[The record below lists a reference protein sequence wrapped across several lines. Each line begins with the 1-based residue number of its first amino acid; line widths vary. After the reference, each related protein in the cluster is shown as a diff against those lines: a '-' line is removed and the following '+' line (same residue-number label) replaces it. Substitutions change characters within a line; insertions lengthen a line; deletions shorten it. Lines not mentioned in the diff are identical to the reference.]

1 MKMYCY
7 QCEETTRGDACV
19 TSGTCGKTP
28 EVAALEDLVIHAVKG
43 LASYAKVA
51 ADAGV
56 RDSVVDEFVFE
67 AIFTTIT
74 NVNFDPESLRVYL
87 LRTRAMREHVKEIC
101 ESEAVSIGEIYE
113 LESRDG
119 PHLWEPAED
128 LDGLIRQG
136 EETSIG
142 LRIER
147 VGEDVTSL
155 QELLMYGIKGTAAYA
170 HHAAHLGQTDLFVA
184 LFLYEA
190 LDYLAQEGD
199 DSDRLVE
206 LALECGKV
214 NLRVMELLD
223 TANTTAYGHPEPT
236 EVRVEPRA
244 GKAILVSGHDL
255 RDLEELLVQTE
266 GMGINVYTH
275 SEMLPA
281 HGYPGLKS
289 YPHLAGNYGG
299 AWHDQRDEFERFPG
313 PILMTSN
320 CIQRPRESYRHR
332 IFTAGPVA
340 WPGVQHIESHEFSP
354 VIKKAL
360 EMVGFRE
367 DGGDRKIL
375 VGFGHDA
382 VLGVADK
389 VIDAVKSGALRH
401 FFLVGGCDGQKN
413 SRSYYTDFVRELPDD
428 TAILTLGCAKYR
440 FNDQDLGDIG
450 GIPRLLDMGQCNDA
464 YSAIRVASALA
475 EAFETDVNGLPLTL
489 NISWFEQKA
498 ACILLTLLYL
508 GVKNIRL
515 GPTLPAFVSPGVL
528 DVLVEKFGVGGIS
541 SPSEDLAEM
550 LGV

>member
-1 MKMYCY
+1 
-7 QCEETTRGDACV
+7 
-19 TSGTCGKTP
+19 
-28 EVAALEDLVIHAVKG
+28 
-43 LASYAKVA
+43 
-51 ADAGV
+51 
-56 RDSVVDEFVFE
+56 
-67 AIFTTIT
+67 
-74 NVNFDPESLRVYL
+74 
-87 LRTRAMREHVKEIC
+87 
-101 ESEAVSIGEIYE
+101 
-113 LESRDG
+113 
-119 PHLWEPAED
+119 
-128 LDGLIRQG
+128 
-136 EETSIG
+136 
-142 LRIER
+142 
-147 VGEDVTSL
+147 
-155 QELLMYGIKGTAAYA
+155 
-170 HHAAHLGQTDLFVA
+170 
-184 LFLYEA
+184 
-190 LDYLAQEGD
+190 
-199 DSDRLVE
+199 
-206 LALECGKV
+206 
-214 NLRVMELLD
+214 
-223 TANTTAYGHPEPT
+223 
-236 EVRVEPRA
+236 
-244 GKAILVSGHDL
+244 
-255 RDLEELLVQTE
+255 
-266 GMGINVYTH
+266 MGINVYTH

-489 NISWFEQKA
+489 NI
-498 ACILLTLLYL
+498 
-508 GVKNIRL
+508 
-515 GPTLPAFVSPGVL
+515 
-528 DVLVEKFGVGGIS
+528 
-541 SPSEDLAEM
+541 
-550 LGV
+550 